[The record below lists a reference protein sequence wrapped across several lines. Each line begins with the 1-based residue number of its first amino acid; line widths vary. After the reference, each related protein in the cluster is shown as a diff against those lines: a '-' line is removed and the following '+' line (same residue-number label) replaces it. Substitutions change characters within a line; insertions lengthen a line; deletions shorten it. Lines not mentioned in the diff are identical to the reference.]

1 MDFRKVRK
9 WQVNFEVHRQLRSL
23 PVPEIVVEEVQ
34 NDRNYRLD
42 GRLRGDSGG
51 QLSITLG
58 GRGGLRIAGTD
69 YELTPGKAFLHN
81 HNDPQVCYYYPPDGT
96 EPWNFLWMA
105 FYGDGLYELISEING
120 TYGYIFDVPLNSPL
134 VERLSN
140 YRQYRN
146 EVLMMTPLEGGK
158 LVIDVIDQLCS
169 PVENELR
176 ESPRSSLVGD
186 VQNRI
191 ANYISERLDVESMAR
206 HFRVSR
212 EHLVAGVPRADRH
225 AAARLHHPGAAAL
238 RGEPAAAD
246 PAEREGDCR
255 KVRLHGVLGL
265 LPRFP
270 QADRHVPR
278 SVARGPATARIS
290 DA

>member
-158 LVIDVIDQLCS
+158 LVIDVIVSFCRLNAS
-169 PVENELR
+169 LPV
-176 ESPRSSLVGD
+176 
-186 VQNRI
+186 
-191 ANYISERLDVESMAR
+191 
-206 HFRVSR
+206 
-212 EHLVAGVPRADRH
+212 
-225 AAARLHHPGAAAL
+225 
-238 RGEPAAAD
+238 
-246 PAEREGDCR
+246 
-255 KVRLHGVLGL
+255 
-265 LPRFP
+265 
-270 QADRHVPR
+270 
-278 SVARGPATARIS
+278 
-290 DA
+290 

>member
-9 WQVNFEVHRQLRSL
+9 WQVSFEVHRQLRNL
-23 PVPEIVVEEVQ
+23 PVPGIVVEEVQ
-34 NDRNYRLD
+34 NDRSYRLD

-58 GRGGLRIAGTD
+58 GRGSLRVAGTD

-105 FYGDGLYELISEING
+105 FYGEGLHELISEING
-120 TYGYIFDVPLNSPL
+120 SYGYLFDVPLNSPL

-146 EVLMMTPLEGGK
+146 EVLMMTPLEGGR
-158 LVIDVIDQLCS
+158 LVIDVIGQLCS

-191 ANYISERLDVESMAR
+191 ANRISERLDVESMAR

-212 EHLVAGVPRADRH
+212 EHLSRVFREQTGTPLHAYITRTRLRFAVNLLLQTRLNVKEIAAKCGYTEYSVFYRAFRK
-225 AAARLHHPGAAAL
+225 RIGMSPEAL
-238 RGEPAAAD
+238 REAGYRPD
-246 PAEREGDCR
+246 
-255 KVRLHGVLGL
+255 
-265 LPRFP
+265 
-270 QADRHVPR
+270 
-278 SVARGPATARIS
+278 I
-290 DA
+290 

>member
-105 FYGDGLYELISEING
+105 FYGDGL
-120 TYGYIFDVPLNSPL
+120 
-134 VERLSN
+134 
-140 YRQYRN
+140 
-146 EVLMMTPLEGGK
+146 MMTPLEGGK

-212 EHLVAGVPRADRH
+212 EHLSRVFREQTGTPLH
-225 AAARLHHPGAAAL
+225 AYITRARLRFAMNLLLQTRLNVKEIAAKCGYTEYSVFYRAFRKRIGMSPEAL
-238 RGEPAAAD
+238 REAGYRPD
-246 PAEREGDCR
+246 
-255 KVRLHGVLGL
+255 
-265 LPRFP
+265 
-270 QADRHVPR
+270 
-278 SVARGPATARIS
+278 I
-290 DA
+290 